1 MGNQRQVSVVVSDWE
16 PYLGNLFSIVFC
28 GWLCPVLVFSPYGTV
43 SVVCLYFS
51 YFVQCS
57 VDLLNISLW
66 TLTTLHIGLIL
77 ATPPLKKGNSV
88 TIIEK
93 WTQSDI

>member
-1 MGNQRQVSVVVSDWE
+1 MSVVVSDWE
-16 PYLGNLFSIVFC
+16 PYLGSLFSIVFC
-28 GWLCPVLVFSPYGTV
+28 GCLYPVLVISPYRTV

-66 TLTTLHIGLIL
+66 TFTTLHIGLIL
-77 ATPPLKKGNSV
+77 ATPPLKKRNSV
-88 TIIEK
+88 TMCDSHCEA
-93 WTQSDI
+93 